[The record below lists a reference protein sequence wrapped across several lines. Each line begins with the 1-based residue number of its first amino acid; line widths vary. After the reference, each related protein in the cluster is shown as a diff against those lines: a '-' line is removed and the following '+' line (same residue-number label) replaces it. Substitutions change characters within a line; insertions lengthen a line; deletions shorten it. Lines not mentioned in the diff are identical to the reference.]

1 MPRLIDADKVE
12 EKLRNII
19 PKIENLKNVIPEDDL
34 FGFGVVQGIK
44 KAINELLDAPTIE
57 AEPVRHGRWIIEGDE
72 YRSMTVRCTS
82 CDYVRRIFGC
92 GLPAL
97 KRELRENHLYC
108 NKCGAKMGGKNEAEN
123 FTISI
128 DGLGDEG
135 ERREE

>member
-1 MPRLIDADKVE
+1 MRLIDADKVIINIA
-12 EKLRNII
+12 NII
-19 PKIENLKNVIPEDDL
+19 TMGDMFEA
-34 FGFGVVQGIK
+34 GIAHGIN
-44 KAINELLDAPTIE
+44 KAVNEMLNAPTIE
-57 AEPVRHGRWIIEGDE
+57 AEQVSHGRWVSEGDE